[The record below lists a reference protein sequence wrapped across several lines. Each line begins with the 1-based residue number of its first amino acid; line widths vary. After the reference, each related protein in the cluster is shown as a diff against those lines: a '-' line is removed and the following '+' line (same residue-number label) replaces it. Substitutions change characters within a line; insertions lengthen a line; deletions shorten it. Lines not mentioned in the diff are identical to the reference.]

1 MGNSTSTDKEMYLS
15 ILDSIINQK
24 GKQIKKAQLLQF
36 LKIVG
41 EYCPW
46 FCEQESPNLSTW
58 EKLGRKLQKVYFS
71 NELPGGIES
80 IQKTWTALE
89 ICLFEYMGQSSWPPE
104 DLLKGLQRA
113 IKSIQMEN
121 SPEAKLIPF
130 PLGRLKT
137 KTTLKAKPKVRNVT
151 LNSQD
156 YTSPQGDSRDEYHRG
171 QTSEI
176 LESPQEEVEDL
187 PTEENPEEI
196 PRGAQ
201 SSSPP
206 RGLETQ
212 IQNDDSTESDHDL
225 QSEGEE
231 SDMEI
236 QDLQRNLNRL
246 RLTPPVQT
254 IRIQPVP
261 AKRTKINRCAGLTM
275 TFLTPFQ
282 RGIKKAQEDGEDTS
296 GFQLF
301 PVFEQVN
308 EQDQRVRVHAVIP
321 FKTIKE
327 LKSACETYGP
337 NSPFVQ
343 SLIENICSQPLPPSD
358 WISLARSCLSGG
370 DFLLWRTYWTDFC
383 TEQAEKNKRQ
393 DIETPV
399 EMFLGTG
406 EFTDLER
413 QLNYDF
419 VVYNQITNC
428 AKRAWRQIVSKDQSN
443 LVLSKIRQGASE
455 PYSDFVAR
463 LYQAANRSIGDSG
476 ASEFIVRQLAFENAN
491 KYCQDILRPHRKKGT
506 VSEFIRL
513 CSDIDSTHLQTV
525 ALAAAIK
532 ETLKPQDLVRKP
544 RGKCYICGRNNHF
557 ARECRMR
564 NFKFRAPSTGDNRY
578 CKAQPHAADQDGADE
593 PAFLSSFPPGRNT
606 NFRSA
611 RPRAENEEVGGRAM

>member
-1 MGNSTSTDKEMYLS
+1 MYLT

-254 IRIQPVP
+254 IRIRPVP
-261 AKRTKINRCAGLTM
+261 AKRTKFNRMA
-275 TFLTPFQ
+275 
-282 RGIKKAQEDGEDTS
+282 
-296 GFQLF
+296 
-301 PVFEQVN
+301 
-308 EQDQRVRVHAVIP
+308 
-321 FKTIKE
+321 
-327 LKSACETYGP
+327 
-337 NSPFVQ
+337 
-343 SLIENICSQPLPPSD
+343 SLRN
-358 WISLARSCLSGG
+358 
-370 DFLLWRTYWTDFC
+370 
-383 TEQAEKNKRQ
+383 KNT
-393 DIETPV
+393 ETP
-399 EMFLGTG
+399 
-406 EFTDLER
+406 
-413 QLNYDF
+413 
-419 VVYNQITNC
+419 
-428 AKRAWRQIVSKDQSN
+428 K
-443 LVLSKIRQGASE
+443 SE
-455 PYSDFVAR
+455 PP
-463 LYQAANRSIGDSG
+463 
-476 ASEFIVRQLAFENAN
+476 
-491 KYCQDILRPHRKKGT
+491 PH
-506 VSEFIRL
+506 F
-513 CSDIDSTHLQTV
+513 
-525 ALAAAIK
+525 
-532 ETLKPQDLVRKP
+532 
-544 RGKCYICGRNNHF
+544 
-557 ARECRMR
+557 
-564 NFKFRAPSTGDNRY
+564 
-578 CKAQPHAADQDGADE
+578 
-593 PAFLSSFPPGRNT
+593 
-606 NFRSA
+606 
-611 RPRAENEEVGGRAM
+611 